1 MEDKDKTKAQL
12 INELVEMRCRVTKLE
27 AAETERKR
35 AEEKLKNSE
44 EWLKIL
50 FEFAPDAYYLTDLKG
65 NFIDGNKAAEE
76 TVGYKR
82 SELIGKNFL
91 RLKLLPSEQIP
102 KAAALLA
109 KTALGQPTGPDEFTL
124 NRKDGSQVAVEIRT
138 FPVKVKD
145 QAVVLGIA
153 RDITERK
160 QAAEQLLPD
169 AFHDMLTG
177 LPNRALF
184 INHLKRSTG
193 HAKRSKNYLLAVLF
207 LDLDHFKVVNDSL
220 GHLIGD
226 RLLITI
232 AHRLKT
238 CIRPGDIVARLGG
251 DEFAILLDDVEDV
264 DEVRRIADQIHSEV
278 AAPVNLNGHQRVTT
292 CSIGIT
298 LSGDLPSGRFY
309 DRAEDLLRDADT
321 AMHQAKARGR
331 MRHEIF
337 EIGMRATVVALLELE
352 ADLRRAIEQQEFRVH
367 YQPIVSVASGQIT
380 GVEALLRWQRPQRG
394 LVFPVEFISLL
405 EETGLIVSVG
415 EWVLRTTCAQL
426 KEWHAAGYTSLRLAV
441 NISVRQFQEQ
451 SLPGLIE
458 KVLVETGLA
467 AEALELEITES
478 TAMQNVDLSLT
489 TLNELGATGV
499 QISID
504 DFGTGFSSL
513 DRLKRLPINT
523 LKIDQSFVRDMAS
536 DADNAAIIT
545 AIIAMGHGLEL
556 KVIAEGVETE
566 EQLAFLRAQQCDEI
580 QGYLF
585 GHPMPAKA
593 LTKLL

>member
-1 MEDKDKTKAQL
+1 M
-12 INELVEMRCRVTKLE
+12 
-27 AAETERKR
+27 
-35 AEEKLKNSE
+35 
-44 EWLKIL
+44 
-50 FEFAPDAYYLTDLKG
+50 
-65 NFIDGNKAAEE
+65 
-76 TVGYKR
+76 
-82 SELIGKNFL
+82 
-91 RLKLLPSEQIP
+91 
-102 KAAALLA
+102 
-109 KTALGQPTGPDEFTL
+109 
-124 NRKDGSQVAVEIRT
+124 
-138 FPVKVKD
+138 
-145 QAVVLGIA
+145 
-153 RDITERK
+153 
-160 QAAEQLLPD
+160 
-169 AFHDMLTG
+169 
-177 LPNRALF
+177 
-184 INHLKRSTG
+184 NHLKRSAG

-232 AHRLKT
+232 ARRLKT

-264 DEVRRIADQIHSEV
+264 DEVRRIADQIQSEI
-278 AAPVNLNGHQRVTT
+278 AAPVKLNGHKRVTT